1 MAWEAI
7 DLTGLDRDG
16 RYKLLTGSVIPRPIA
31 WVTTRMP
38 DGRTNLAP
46 YSQFIIISADP
57 GLLGFSIGSRS
68 AGDKD
73 TLAHLR
79 REREMVINT
88 TPESCAELIQ
98 ETSRDFGA
106 DVSEIDHFG
115 LETVASVKVKPPR
128 LAQSAIQFECRV
140 EQLIQLG
147 GSVLVVGHVL
157 LMHIASGLRDDANHI
172 DHKLYR
178 PLGRIGGRRY
188 TRLTE
193 IIDV

>member
-1 MAWEAI
+1 MSWEAV
-7 DLTGLDRDG
+7 DLADLDRDG

-46 YSQFIIISADP
+46 YSQFIIISTEP

-73 TLAHLR
+73 TLAHLK
-79 REREMVINT
+79 REGEMVINS
-88 TPESCAELIQ
+88 TPEDCAELIQ
-98 ETSRDFGA
+98 ETSRDFGTG
-106 DVSEIDHFG
+106 VSEVEELAI
-115 LETVASVKVKPPR
+115 ETVPSVKVRPPR
-128 LAQSAIQFECRV
+128 LARSAIQFECGV
-140 EQLIQLG
+140 EQLIPLG
-147 GSVLVVGHVL
+147 GSTLVVGQVL
-157 LMHIASGLRDDANHI
+157 LMHIASGLRNNANHI
-172 DHKLYR
+172 DHTRFR

-188 TRLTE
+188 TRLSE

>member
-1 MAWEAI
+1 MAWEAV
-7 DLTGLDRDG
+7 DLADLDRDG

-46 YSQFIIISADP
+46 YSQFIIISANP

-73 TLAHLR
+73 TLTHLK
-79 REREMVINT
+79 REGEMVINT

-98 ETSRDFGA
+98 ETSREFGS
-106 DVSEIDHFG
+106 DVSEIDKFG
-115 LETVASVKVKPPR
+115 LETVASIKVRPPR
-128 LAQSAIQFECRV
+128 LARSAIQFECRV
-140 EQLIQLG
+140 DQLIQLG
-147 GSVLVVGHVL
+147 GSTLVVGHVL
-157 LMHIASGLRDDANHI
+157 LMHIADGLRNKSNHI

-188 TRLTE
+188 TRLSE

>member
-1 MAWEAI
+1 MFWEAV
-7 DLTGLDRDG
+7 DLSGLDRDG

-46 YSQFIIISADP
+46 YSQFIIISANP
-57 GLLGFSIGSRS
+57 GLLGFSIGSGS

-73 TLAHLR
+73 TLAHLK
-79 REREMVINT
+79 REGEMVINS
-88 TPESCAELIQ
+88 TPEECAELIQ
-98 ETSRDFGA
+98 QTSRDFGA
-106 DVSEIDHFG
+106 NVSEIEEFAI
-115 LETVASVKVKPPR
+115 ETVPSVKVKPPR

-140 EQLIQLG
+140 DQLIPLG
-147 GSVLVVGHVL
+147 GSTLVVGHVL
-157 LMHIASGLRDDANHI
+157 LMHIASGLRNSANHI
-172 DHKLYR
+172 DHKLFR

>member
-1 MAWEAI
+1 
-7 DLTGLDRDG
+7 
-16 RYKLLTGSVIPRPIA
+16 
-31 WVTTRMP
+31 
-38 DGRTNLAP
+38 
-46 YSQFIIISADP
+46 
-57 GLLGFSIGSRS
+57 
-68 AGDKD
+68 
-73 TLAHLR
+73 
-79 REREMVINT
+79 
-88 TPESCAELIQ
+88 
-98 ETSRDFGA
+98 
-106 DVSEIDHFG
+106 VSEIDHFG
-115 LETVASVKVKPPR
+115 LETVAVGQGEAPR

>member
-7 DLTGLDRDG
+7 DLAGLDRDG

-88 TPESCAELIQ
+88 APETCAALVQ

-106 DVSEIDHFG
+106 DVSEIEHFG
-115 LETVASVKVKPPR
+115 LETVPSAKVKPPR
-128 LAQSAIQFECRV
+128 LARSAIQFECRV
-140 EQLIQLG
+140 ETLIPLG
-147 GSVLVVGHVL
+147 GSTLVVGHVL
-157 LMHIASGLRDDANHI
+157 LMHVEAGLRNDANHI
-172 DHKLYR
+172 DHRLYR

-188 TRLTE
+188 ARLGE
-193 IIDV
+193 YIDL

>member
-1 MAWEAI
+1 MAWEAV
-7 DLTGLDRDG
+7 DLAALDRDG

-38 DGRTNLAP
+38 DGRANLAP

-79 REREMVINT
+79 REGEMVINT

-98 ETSRDFGA
+98 ETSREFGA
-106 DVSEIDHFG
+106 DVSEVERFG
-115 LETVASVKVKPPR
+115 LETVASVRVRPPR
-128 LAQSAIQFECRV
+128 LARSAIQFECRV
-140 EQLIQLG
+140 EQLIPLG
-147 GSVLVVGHVL
+147 GSTLVVGRVL
-157 LMHIASGLRDDANHI
+157 LMHIASGLRNDANHI
-172 DHKLYR
+172 DHELYR